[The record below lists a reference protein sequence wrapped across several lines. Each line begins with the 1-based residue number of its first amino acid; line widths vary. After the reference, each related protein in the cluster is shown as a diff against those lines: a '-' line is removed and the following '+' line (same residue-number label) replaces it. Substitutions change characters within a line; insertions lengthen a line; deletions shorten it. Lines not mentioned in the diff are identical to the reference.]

1 MAITAKT
8 VKTLPNGTHRLERG
22 VYLRVRD
29 TQRIWMLR
37 YMLNGRRRELSL
49 GGVETS
55 LDQVRAMA
63 ASLKAMIARGVDPL
77 SERDKRKEEEAQRQ
91 EQERK
96 ESVLFR
102 DFYEPALR
110 FTAEHRKWA
119 GKYYLSTR
127 LSWMLRY
134 AVPTI
139 GDKPVYSITAQD
151 VAEVLSPVWEKAFA
165 DDLRIAL
172 SFIFR
177 RAVAL
182 ELREDDPAE
191 WKALERYLPSRAVMK
206 KGKAEGHRAAVDATT
221 LREVVKALIEKNSAT
236 ALALVFGVLT
246 VLRAREF
253 CESKWTEISL
263 EDKTLSVPPERRKDK
278 KTSPFVVPLS
288 AQAMRILEFMPR
300 VCEYV
305 FSVDSKQPVAR
316 CGLLYRIQSL
326 CDQPITV
333 HGTRSTFSDWC
344 AKNDKNFLVSEKC
357 LMHSVGGAVFM
368 AYQRDD
374 LLDKRRELLQEWADY
389 ICPMEWLEHLTPLE
403 YQS

>member
-1 MAITAKT
+1 
-8 VKTLPNGTHRLERG
+8 
-22 VYLRVRD
+22 
-29 TQRIWMLR
+29 
-37 YMLNGRRRELSL
+37 MLNGRRRELSL
-49 GGVETS
+49 GGVETP

-91 EQERK
+91 AQEQK
-96 ESVLFR
+96 ESVLFQ

-110 FTAEHRKWA
+110 FTAEHRKWV
-119 GKYYLSTR
+119 GREYLSTR

-134 AVPTI
+134 AVPII
-139 GDKPVYSITAQD
+139 GDKPVYSITAQN

-165 DDLRIAL
+165 DNLRGAL

-177 RAVAL
+177 RAIAL

-206 KGKAEGHRAAVDATT
+206 KGKAEGHRAAVDAST
-221 LREVVKALIEKNSAT
+221 LREVVKALIEKNST
-236 ALALVFGVLT
+236 MTLALVFGIIT

-253 CESKWTEISL
+253 CESKWTEISW

-278 KTSPFVVPLS
+278 KPVPFVVPLS

-305 FSVDSKQPVAR
+305 FSGDSKRPVTQT
-316 CGLLYRIQSL
+316 GLLKRIKNL

-403 YQS
+403 EQR

>member
-1 MAITAKT
+1 
-8 VKTLPNGTHRLERG
+8 
-22 VYLRVRD
+22 
-29 TQRIWMLR
+29 
-37 YMLNGRRRELSL
+37 MLNGRRRELSL
-49 GGVETS
+49 GGVETP

-91 EQERK
+91 EQKQK
-96 ESVLFR
+96 ESVLFK

-119 GKYYLSTR
+119 SANYLSLR

-151 VAEVLSPVWEKAFA
+151 VAEVLSPVWEMVSAN
-165 DDLRIAL
+165 DIRISL

-177 RAVAL
+177 RAIAL

-206 KGKAEGHRAAVDATT
+206 KGKAEGHQAAVDAPT
-221 LREVVKALIEKNSAT
+221 LREVVKALIEKNSTT

-246 VLRAREF
+246 VLRSREF
-253 CESKWTEISL
+253 GAMRWAEFSPEN
-263 EDKTLSVPPERRKDK
+263 KTLSVPPERRKDK
-278 KTSPFVVPLS
+278 KPAPFVVPLS

-305 FSVDSKQPVAR
+305 FSVDAKQPVSQK
-316 CGLLYRIQSL
+316 GLLLRIQRI
-326 CDQPITV
+326 CDQPITE

-403 YQS
+403 YQP